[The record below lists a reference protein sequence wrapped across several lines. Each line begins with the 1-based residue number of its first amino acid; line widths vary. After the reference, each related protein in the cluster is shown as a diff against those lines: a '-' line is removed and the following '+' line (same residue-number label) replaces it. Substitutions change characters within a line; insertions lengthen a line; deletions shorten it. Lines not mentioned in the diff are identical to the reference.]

1 MRFFSALYIL
11 GSAYSVRR
19 LLLLLM
25 TMTMVDVVN
34 MMIIMVAVMV
44 IMGDEHFSLCID
56 ESMYRIFQIVPYS
69 FSHLSLDN
77 ERE

>member
-1 MRFFSALYIL
+1 
-11 GSAYSVRR
+11 
-19 LLLLLM
+19 M